1 MRDGLV
7 SIWVASEGSV
17 NSGNIDSPVG
27 FASIDEIILKLSSDQ
42 EFASELKSACAELA
56 AMQERLGPEF
66 ERVLFGNLE
75 DLYEQ

>member
-1 MRDGLV
+1 MPGGSG
-7 SIWVASEGSV
+7 SIWVASEGGM
-17 NSGNIDSPVG
+17 NSGSIDLPVG
-27 FASIDEIILKLSSDQ
+27 FASIDETILELSSDQ
-42 EFASELKSACAELA
+42 EFASELKSARAELA